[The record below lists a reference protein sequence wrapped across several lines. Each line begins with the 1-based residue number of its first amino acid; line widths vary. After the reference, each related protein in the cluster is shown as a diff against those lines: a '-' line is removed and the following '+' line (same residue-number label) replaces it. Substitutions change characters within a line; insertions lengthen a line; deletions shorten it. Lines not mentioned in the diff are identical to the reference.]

1 MKTRVSAGW
10 AAVIA
15 LLAVTAQGSGIHGIH
30 GGMPNRI
37 WMHVAVAK
45 QTQVRT
51 VAPAPVQKL
60 EVVLGFSVQAGV
72 LKASHDIALNA
83 IRNLK

>member
-15 LLAVTAQGSGIHGIH
+15 LLAVTAQGSGIHG
-30 GGMPNRI
+30 GMPNRI
-37 WMHVAVAK
+37 WMHAAVAK